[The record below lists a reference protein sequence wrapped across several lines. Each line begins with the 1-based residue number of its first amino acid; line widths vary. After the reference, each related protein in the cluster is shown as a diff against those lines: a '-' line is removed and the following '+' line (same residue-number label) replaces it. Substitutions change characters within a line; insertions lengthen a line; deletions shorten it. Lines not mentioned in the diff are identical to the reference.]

1 MRRLI
6 WIALVLCAAGCSSG
20 KELAMVK
27 DSDPTWA
34 LVPDHLTVADMP
46 R

>member
-1 MRRLI
+1 MRNVLA
-6 WIALVLCAAGCSSG
+6 IALLLALAACSGG
-20 KELAMVK
+20 KDLATVK

-34 LVPDHLTVADMP
+34 LVPDRISAADLP